1 MARCRFV
8 ESGGNDLP
16 LYRTLHVGDF
26 LGPFV
31 DQQDD
36 QIALWVVLFD
46 AIGDVLQQ
54 HGLTGARRGDDQR
67 TLTLTDGRHEVDDPR
82 GAVFD
87 SGVVDLHRQT
97 LVGVE
102 WRQVL
107 KSNLVAGLL
116 RRLEVDLG
124 HFGQREIAFGVVRR
138 FDQPFNGVPGAQ
150 RPFADHVG
158 RDIDVIGARQIVRF
172 GRAQETESVL
182 QHFQHAVA

>member
-1 MARCRFV
+1 M
-8 ESGGNDLP
+8 
-16 LYRTLHVGDF
+16 
-26 LGPFV
+26 
-31 DQQDD
+31 
-36 QIALWVVLFD
+36 VLFD

-87 SGVVDLHRQT
+87 SGVIDLHRQA
-97 LVGVE
+97 LVRVE
-102 WRQVL
+102 RRQVF
-107 KSNLVAGLL
+107 KSNLMAGLL
-116 RRLEVDLG
+116 RRLKVDLG
-124 HFGQREIAFGVVRR
+124 HFGQREIAFGVVGRL
-138 FDQPFNGVPGAQ
+138 DQPLDGVPGTQ